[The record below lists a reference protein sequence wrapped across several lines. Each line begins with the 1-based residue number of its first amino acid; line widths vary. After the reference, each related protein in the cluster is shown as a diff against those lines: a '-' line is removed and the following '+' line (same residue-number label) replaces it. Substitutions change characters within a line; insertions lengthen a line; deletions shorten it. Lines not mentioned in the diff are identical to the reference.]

1 MNFKSATKRQVQ
13 KVIGLMKNELRQK
26 TMTEFGGLR
35 VKIYS
40 YLIDDCSRN
49 KNLKDKKKNLS

>member
-13 KVIGLMKNELRQK
+13 KVIGLMKNELRQN
-26 TMTEFGGLR
+26 TMTEFGGLQ

-49 KNLKDKKKNLS
+49 KNLKDTKKNLS